1 MKHTR
6 AIALCGV
13 TTVLA
18 VALMAVGGLLGIGL
32 YAAPMLAGLCLL
44 PAGRHLGLKYHLL
57 LWLAVSALSFFLVPD
72 VEQNLMFLCLFGC
85 YPILRPALQRLPRLP
100 RLLCK
105 LLFFNAVSVAL
116 EALVLL
122 VLAPEALAPPLLLL
136 LLALGNLTF
145 LLYDLL
151 IPRAQRL
158 LESRLASFL
167 R

>member
-6 AIALCGV
+6 AVALSGV
-13 TTVLA
+13 TAALA
-18 VALMAVGGLLGIGL
+18 VVLMAVGGLLGVGL

-44 PAGRHLGLKYHLL
+44 PAGRHLGTKYHLL

-85 YPILRPALQRLPRLP
+85 YPILRPALERLPRV
-100 RLLCK
+100 LCK
-105 LLFFNAVSVAL
+105 LLFFNAVAIAL

-122 VLAPEALAPPLLLL
+122 VLVPETLGAGMLLL

-145 LLYDLL
+145 VLYDLL

-158 LESRLASFL
+158 LDARLAAFL

>member
-1 MKHTR
+1 MKHTH

-13 TTVLA
+13 TTALA

>member
-1 MKHTR
+1 MKYTR
-6 AIALCGV
+6 AVALCGV
-13 TTVLA
+13 IAALSIV
-18 VALMAVGGLLGIGL
+18 LMAVGGLLGIGL

-44 PAGRHLGLKYHLL
+44 PAGRFLGVKYHVM
-57 LWLAVSALSFFLVPD
+57 LWLVVSALSFLLVPD

-85 YPILRPALQRLPRLP
+85 YPILRP
-100 RLLCK
+100 LCK
-105 LLFFNAVSVAL
+105 LLFFNAAAVAL

-122 VLAPEALAPPLLLL
+122 VIVPEALEPGMLLL

-151 IPRAQRL
+151 IPRAQRFW
-158 LESRLASFL
+158 ESRLAAFL

>member
-1 MKHTR
+1 MKHTH

-13 TTVLA
+13 TTALA

-44 PAGRHLGLKYHLL
+44 PAGRHLGLKYHLT
-57 LWLAVSALSFFLVPD
+57 LWLAASALSFFLVPD
-72 VEQNLMFLCLFGC
+72 IEQNLMFLCLFGC

>member
-13 TTVLA
+13 TTALA

-72 VEQNLMFLCLFGC
+72 IEQNLMFLCLFGC

-122 VLAPEALAPPLLLL
+122 VLAPEALEPPLLLL

>member
-1 MKHTR
+1 MKHTH

-13 TTVLA
+13 TTALA

-72 VEQNLMFLCLFGC
+72 IEQNLMFLCLFGC

>member
-6 AIALCGV
+6 AVALCGV
-13 TTVLA
+13 TAALA
-18 VALMAVGGLLGIGL
+18 VVLMAVGGLLGVGL

-72 VEQNLMFLCLFGC
+72 IEQNLMFLCLFVC

>member
-1 MKHTR
+1 MKHTH

-13 TTVLA
+13 TTALA

-85 YPILRPALQRLPRLP
+85 YPILRPALQRLPHLP

-158 LESRLASFL
+158 LESRLASF
-167 R
+167 RR

>member
-6 AIALCGV
+6 AVALCGV
-13 TTVLA
+13 TAALA
-18 VALMAVGGLLGIGL
+18 VVLMAVGGLLGIGL

-72 VEQNLMFLCLFGC
+72 IEQNLMFLCLFGC

-122 VLAPEALAPPLLLL
+122 VLAPESLAPPLLLL

>member
-6 AIALCGV
+6 AVALCGV
-13 TTVLA
+13 TAALA
-18 VALMAVGGLLGIGL
+18 VVLMAVGGLLGVGL

-85 YPILRPALQRLPRLP
+85 YPILRPALERLPRVP

-116 EALVLL
+116 EALMLL
-122 VLAPEALAPPLLLL
+122 VLAPESLAPPLLLL

>member
-6 AIALCGV
+6 AVALCGV
-13 TTVLA
+13 TAALA
-18 VALMAVGGLLGIGL
+18 VVLMAVGGLLGVGL

-57 LWLAVSALSFFLVPD
+57 LWLAVSALSFLLVPD

-85 YPILRPALQRLPRLP
+85 YPILRPVLEHLPRIP

-105 LLFFNAVSVAL
+105 LLFFNAVSIAL

-122 VLAPEALAPPLLLL
+122 LLVPEALDPPMLLL

-145 LLYDLL
+145 VLYDRL
-151 IPRAQRL
+151 IPRAQRF
-158 LESRLASFL
+158 LESRLAAFL

>member
-1 MKHTR
+1 MKQTR
-6 AIALCGV
+6 AISLCGV
-13 TTVLA
+13 TAALA
-18 VALMAVGGLLGIGL
+18 VVLMTVGGLLGIGL

-44 PAGRHLGLKYHLL
+44 PAGRHLGLKYHLT
-57 LWLAVSALSFFLVPD
+57 LWLAVSALSFLLVPD

-105 LLFFNAVSVAL
+105 LCFFNAVSIAL

-122 VLAPEALAPPLLLL
+122 LLVPETLSAPMLLL

-145 LLYDLL
+145 ALYDRL
-151 IPRAQRL
+151 IPRAQRF
-158 LESRLASFL
+158 LETRLAAFL

>member
-1 MKHTR
+1 MKYTR
-6 AIALCGV
+6 AVALCGV
-13 TTVLA
+13 IAALSIV
-18 VALMAVGGLLGIGL
+18 LMAVGGLLGIGL

-44 PAGRHLGLKYHLL
+44 PAGRFLGVKYHVM
-57 LWLAVSALSFFLVPD
+57 LWLVVSALSFLLVPD

-85 YPILRPALQRLPRLP
+85 YPILRPALQRLPRMLRP
-100 RLLCK
+100 LCK
-105 LLFFNAVSVAL
+105 LLFFNAAAVAL

-122 VLAPEALAPPLLLL
+122 VIVPEALEPGMLLL

-151 IPRAQRL
+151 IPRAQRFW
-158 LESRLASFL
+158 ESRLAAFL

>member
-1 MKHTR
+1 MKQTR

-13 TTVLA
+13 TAALA
-18 VALMAVGGLLGIGL
+18 VVLMTVGGLLGIGL

-44 PAGRHLGLKYHLL
+44 PAGRHLGLKYHLS
-57 LWLAVSALSFFLVPD
+57 LWLAVSALSFLLVPD

-85 YPILRPALQRLPRLP
+85 YPILRPALERLPRLT

-105 LLFFNAVSVAL
+105 LLFFNAVAIAL

-122 VLAPEALAPPLLLL
+122 LLVPETLGAPMLLL

-145 LLYDLL
+145 VLYDRL
-151 IPRAQRL
+151 IPRAQRF
-158 LESRLASFL
+158 LETRLAAFL

>member
-1 MKHTR
+1 MKHTH

-13 TTVLA
+13 TTALA

-72 VEQNLMFLCLFGC
+72 IEQNLMFLCLFVC

>member
-6 AIALCGV
+6 AVALCGV
-13 TTVLA
+13 TAALA
-18 VALMAVGGLLGIGL
+18 VVLMAVGGLLGVGL

-57 LWLAVSALSFFLVPD
+57 LWFAVSALSFFLVPD
-72 VEQNLMFLCLFGC
+72 VEQDLMFLCLFGC
-85 YPILRPALQRLPRLP
+85 YPILRPALERLPRVP

-105 LLFFNAVSVAL
+105 LLFFNAVAIAL

-122 VLAPEALAPPLLLL
+122 VLVPEALEPPMLLL

-145 LLYDLL
+145 VLYDLL

-158 LESRLASFL
+158 LDARLAAFL